1 MLTKNLSLHTEH
13 GTLYHM
19 DCSLFSEIRYFRDS
33 FDTTVFVF
41 PEKPSFSIPDRVFL
55 MQDGSDN
62 DFRSLLFTLSDEILT
77 YQGDEP
83 PEAGLPRYYVRGT
96 TDEMPESR
104 SNFRVYVSFQTM
116 VWLSEESHEE
126 SITVKDIGTGGFLF
140 VSKKEFTPGAVISA
154 ILPDAREPVFI
165 KAKIRKR
172 RPIRR
177 DGLFGYGC
185 QFIEMSARAEAK
197 VRQFVFQT
205 ELLQSKAKAETLL

>member
-1 MLTKNLSLHTEH
+1 MSTMNSSLHTEQ

-19 DCSLFSEIRYFRDS
+19 DCSLFSSIRYFRDS

-41 PEKPSFSIPDRVFL
+41 PEKPCFPIPERVFL
-55 MQDGSDN
+55 MPDGSDN
-62 DFRSLLFTLSDEILT
+62 DFRSFLFTLSGEILT
-77 YQGDEP
+77 YQGNDP
-83 PEAGLPRYYVRGT
+83 SDARGPWYYVRGT
-96 TDEMPESR
+96 TDEMPELR
-104 SNFRVYVSFQTM
+104 TNFRVYVSFRTM
-116 VWLSEESHEE
+116 VWINEQSQEE

-140 VSKKEFTPGAVISA
+140 VSRKEFTPGSVISA

-165 KAKIRKR
+165 KALIRKR
-172 RPIRR
+172 RPVRK

-205 ELLQSKAKAETLL
+205 ELLQSKARAAKPQ